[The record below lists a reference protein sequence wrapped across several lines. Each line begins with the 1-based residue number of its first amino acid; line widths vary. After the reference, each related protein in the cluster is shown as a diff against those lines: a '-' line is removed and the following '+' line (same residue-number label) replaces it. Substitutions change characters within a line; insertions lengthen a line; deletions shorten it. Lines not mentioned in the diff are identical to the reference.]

1 MTERR
6 ESVNGVREGGAEALG
21 HLRVLDLGGPSPQFA
36 TRLLGDLGA
45 DVIKIE
51 PPGGDP
57 LRNQAPFAGNSP
69 DPERSIPFIANN
81 HNKRSVVI
89 DLESDEGRDAFR
101 QLAATADVV
110 VECFD
115 RTYLDD
121 RRIGYDALSAA
132 NPRLILASVSPYG
145 RSGPRKDYVGTELT
159 VQAMTGVMY
168 IHGDSEARP
177 CLVPAEQLYSV
188 AGYHA
193 VVGIMA
199 AVRAR
204 HLTGRGQ
211 QVDVSCQDV
220 GLWQLMTVLGEY
232 SFSQYM
238 RRRVGSA
245 PSNPGVSIFETRDGG
260 FVQTSTYMDR
270 HYTRLAEW
278 LDSENVTSES
288 MLDPAWRRENIDVID
303 AVMVDHAAQIDRE
316 DFVDEGQRRGIP
328 STAIHKVSEFVE
340 HPHPNARDWFEDME
354 HPEIGA
360 YRTAGAPYRMSKTPW
375 RIRRPAPTIGQHTK
389 EVLGEALT
397 PTLSQREREQAT
409 FRQGEREQTTSRQ
422 GEREQTTSRQGERG
436 QTTSRQGE
444 RGQDVAVPAGA
455 QNGHVPAKPLDGIRV
470 VDFTQAVAGPV
481 ATGFLAFLGAD
492 VIKVETDAHPIARRP
507 DAPAFAELNRG
518 KRSVNINAQNPEG
531 LEVARRL
538 IAQSDVVID
547 NWRAGVMDRMKLG
560 YDELVTVK
568 PDIIAVQMPGL
579 GLTGPAHHFTTY
591 GQMIFGFCGLGYVW
605 GHEGSPMT
613 TRPKLG
619 YTDYVA
625 GSATVGAILTAL
637 EHRAQTGE
645 GQFIEVAQLEGL
657 AATLG
662 ALYMDYSINGVD
674 AEPKGNYSERMAPHD
689 VYACVGHDAWCAI
702 VCRDDDDWRRLVKAM
717 DSPEWA
723 QDAKWDT
730 LDGRVAG
737 KEELDRRIGEWTAT
751 MNPQQVFDRLQRNGV
766 PAGMDQG
773 PDKLIWDPH
782 LRERGSV
789 VTVAPPAPW
798 NVGPPL
804 THPALTAF
812 LSETPGQSNIPAP
825 TSGQHNDDVY
835 RNVMGMTEEEI
846 EAFTKSGALV

>member
-1 MTERR
+1 MTDQNGN
-6 ESVNGVREGGAEALG
+6 ESPSALA
-21 HLRVLDLGGPSPQFA
+21 HLRVLDLGGPTPQFA

-45 DVIKIE
+45 DVIKVE

-57 LRNQAPFAGNSP
+57 LRMQAPFAGGAP
-69 DPERSIPFIANN
+69 HPERSIPFIFDN
-81 HNKRSVVI
+81 HNKRSVVLDI
-89 DLESDEGRDAFR
+89 ETDEGRSALKR
-101 QLAATADVV
+101 LAATADVI

-121 RRIGYDALSAA
+121 CGIGYEDLSQT

-145 RSGPRKDYVGTELT
+145 RTGQRKDYAGTELT

-168 IHGDSEARP
+168 IHGDSEERP
-177 CLVPAEQLYSV
+177 CLVPAEQLYRV
-188 AGYHA
+188 TGFHT
-193 VVGIMA
+193 VLGIMA

-204 HLTGRGQ
+204 RLTGRGQ
-211 QVDVSCQDV
+211 QVDVSMQDV
-220 GLWQLMTVLGEY
+220 GLWQLMVVLGEY
-232 SFSQYM
+232 SYSQYI
-238 RRRVGSA
+238 RRRAGSA
-245 PSNPGVSIFETRDGG
+245 PSNPGVSIFESSDGG

-278 LDSENVTSES
+278 LGSDAVTPEN
-288 MLDPAWRRENIDVID
+288 MLDPVWRRDNIDLID
-303 AVMVDHAAQIDRE
+303 AVMVDFIAHIDRD
-316 DFVDEGQRRGIP
+316 DFVDEGQKRGIP
-328 STAIHKVSEFVE
+328 STAIHTVSEFVN
-340 HPHPNARDWFEDME
+340 HPHPNARDWFENLE
-354 HPEIGA
+354 HPVIGP
-360 YRTAGAPYRMSKTPW
+360 YKTAGAPFRMSKTPW
-375 RIRRPAPTIGQHTK
+375 RVTKPAPQLGQHTD
-389 EVLGEALT
+389 EI
-397 PTLSQREREQAT
+397 LSETVSE
-409 FRQGEREQTTSRQ
+409 S
-422 GEREQTTSRQGERG
+422 
-436 QTTSRQGE
+436 
-444 RGQDVAVPAGA
+444 
-455 QNGHVPAKPLDGIRV
+455 PAKAGGHAAPAVIPSAPARHSGESRNPSGLPPTPKPLEGIRV

-531 LEVARRL
+531 YEVALRL
-538 IAQSDVVID
+538 VAESDVVID
-547 NWRAGVMDRMKLG
+547 NWRAGVMDRMGLG
-560 YDELVTVK
+560 YDKLVEVK

-579 GLTGPAHHFTTY
+579 GLTGPSHHFTTY

-605 GHEGSPMT
+605 GHEGSQMT

-674 AEPKGNYSERMAPHD
+674 AQPRGNRSERMAPHE
-689 VYACVGHDAWCAI
+689 VYACLGHDAWCA
-702 VCRDDDDWRRLVKAM
+702 VACRDDDDWRRLVTAM
-717 DSPEWA
+717 ESPEWA
-723 QDAKWDT
+723 QDARWDT
-730 LDGRVAG
+730 LEGRVTN

-751 MNPQQVFDRLQRNGV
+751 LYPQQVFDRLQRSGV

-773 PDKLIWDPH
+773 PDKLVWDPH
-782 LRERGSV
+782 LRERGAV
-789 VTVAPPAPW
+789 VTVPPPAPW

-804 THPALTAF
+804 THPALTAR
-812 LSETPGQSNIPAP
+812 LSETPGQSDTPAP
-825 TSGQHNDDVY
+825 TSGQHNDDIY
-835 RNVMGMTEEEI
+835 RNILHLTEDEI
-846 EAFTKSGALV
+846 TRLTESGALV

>member
-1 MTERR
+1 MTDRQR
-6 ESVNGVREGGAEALG
+6 QSEASSALA

-36 TRLLGDLGA
+36 ARLLGDLGA

-57 LRNQAPFAGNSP
+57 LRRHAPFAGNTP

-89 DLESDEGRDAFR
+89 DLETVEGHEAFKR
-101 QLAATADVV
+101 LTLTADVI

-121 RRIGYDALSAA
+121 RGLGYDALSAA
-132 NPRLILASVSPYG
+132 NPRLILASISPYG

-199 AVRAR
+199 AIRAR

-211 QVDVSCQDV
+211 TVDISMQDV

-270 HYTRLAEW
+270 HFTRLAEW
-278 LDSENVTSES
+278 LASDDVTSEN
-288 MLDPAWRRENIDVID
+288 MLDPAWRRENIDLID
-303 AVMVDHAAQIDRE
+303 AVMVNHIAEIDRE

-328 STAIHKVSEFVE
+328 STAIHRVSEFVN
-340 HPHPNARDWFEDME
+340 HPHPNARDWFADLE
-354 HPEIGA
+354 HPVIGS
-360 YRTAGAPYRMSKTPW
+360 YRTAGAPFRLSKTPW
-375 RIRRPAPTIGQHTK
+375 AVRRPSPTIGQHT
-389 EVLGEALT
+389 EELLGLADAEPITVSDKAR
-397 PTLSQREREQAT
+397 P
-409 FRQGEREQTTSRQ
+409 
-422 GEREQTTSRQGERG
+422 
-436 QTTSRQGE
+436 
-444 RGQDVAVPAGA
+444 VPVPAGA
-455 QNGHVPAKPLDGIRV
+455 RNGHTKPLDGIRV

-538 IAQSDVVID
+538 IAQSDIVID

-560 YDELVTVK
+560 YDELVAVK

-579 GLTGPAHHFTTY
+579 GLTGPNHHFTTY
-591 GQMIFGFCGLGYVW
+591 GQMIFGFCGLGYIW
-605 GHEGSPMT
+605 GHEGSPLN

-637 EHRAQTGE
+637 EHRTQTGE

-662 ALYMDYSINGVD
+662 PLYMDYSINGVD

-702 VCRDDDDWRRLVKAM
+702 VCRDDDDWRRLVIAM
-717 DSPEWA
+717 GSPEWA
-723 QDAKWDT
+723 QDSTWDT
-730 LDGRVAG
+730 LGGRVAG
-737 KEELDRRIGEWTAT
+737 KEELDRRIGDWTAT
-751 MNPQQVFDRLQRNGV
+751 LNPQQVFDRLQRHGV

-798 NVGPPL
+798 DVGPPL
-804 THPALTAF
+804 THPALTAL
-812 LSETPGQSNIPAP
+812 LSETPGRSDVPAP
-825 TSGQHNDDVY
+825 TSGQDNDDIY
-835 RNVMGMTEEEI
+835 RTVMSMTDEEI
-846 EAFTKSGALV
+846 TRLRESGALV

>member
-1 MTERR
+1 MTDQN
-6 ESVNGVREGGAEALG
+6 ESDGAALG
-21 HLRVLDLGGPSPQFA
+21 HLRVLDLGGPTPQFA

-57 LRNQAPFAGNSP
+57 LRNQAPFAGNTP
-69 DPERSIPFIANN
+69 DPDRSIPFISDN
-81 HNKRSVVI
+81 HNKRSIVL
-89 DLESDEGRDAFR
+89 DLETSDGRDAFR

-121 RRIGYDALSAA
+121 RGIGYEALSSV
-132 NPRLILASVSPYG
+132 NPGIILASVSPYG

-159 VQAMTGVMY
+159 VQAMTAVMY
-168 IHGDSEARP
+168 IHGDSEERP
-177 CLVPAEQLYSV
+177 CIVPVEQLYRV
-188 AGYHA
+188 TGFHT
-193 VVGIMA
+193 VLGVMA

-204 HLTGRGQ
+204 HLTGQGQ
-211 QVDVSCQDV
+211 QVDVSMQDV

-232 SFSQYM
+232 SFSQYI
-238 RRRVGSA
+238 RRRAGAA

-278 LDSENVTSES
+278 LDSENVTSEN

-303 AVMVDHAAQIDRE
+303 AVMVDHILKLDRE

-328 STAIHKVSEFVE
+328 STAIHKVSEFVH
-340 HPHPNARDWFEDME
+340 HPHPNARDWFEDLE
-354 HPEIGA
+354 HPVIGK
-360 YRTAGAPYRMSKTPW
+360 YRTAGAPFRMSRTPW
-375 RIRRPAPTIGQHTK
+375 RVNRPAPSIGQHTD
-389 EVLGEALT
+389 EVLSELRA
-397 PTLSQREREQAT
+397 P
-409 FRQGEREQTTSRQ
+409 
-422 GEREQTTSRQGERG
+422 
-436 QTTSRQGE
+436 
-444 RGQDVAVPAGA
+444 VPAGA
-455 QNGHVPAKPLDGIRV
+455 ARNGASDNRSTDRVKPLDGVRV

-531 LEVARRL
+531 LEVVRRL
-538 IAQSDVVID
+538 VAQSDVVID

-560 YDELVTVK
+560 YDELVKVK
-568 PDIIAVQMPGL
+568 PDIISVQMPGL
-579 GLTGPAHHFTTY
+579 GLTGPSHHFTTY
-591 GQMIFGFCGLGYVW
+591 GQMIFGFCGLGYIW

-637 EHRAQTGE
+637 EHRTQTGE

-657 AATLG
+657 ASTLG
-662 ALYMDYSINGVD
+662 VLYMDYTINGVD
-674 AEPKGNYSERMAPHD
+674 AVAKGNNSERFAPHE
-689 VYACVGHDAWCAI
+689 VYPCVGHDAWCAI
-702 VCRDDDDWRRLVKAM
+702 VCRDDDDWRRFVQAM
-717 DSPEWA
+717 DSPAWA

-730 LDGRVAG
+730 LEGRLAN

-751 MNPQQVFDRLQRNGV
+751 MNPQQVFDRLQRRRI

-789 VTVAPPAPW
+789 VTVPPPAPW
-798 NVGPPL
+798 DIGPPL
-804 THPALTAF
+804 THPALSAF
-812 LSETPGQSNIPAP
+812 LSDTPGRSDVPAP
-825 TSGQHNDDVY
+825 TSGQDNDDIY
-835 RNVMGMTEEEI
+835 RNVIGLRDDEIKSLTE
-846 EAFTKSGALV
+846 SGALV

>member
-1 MTERR
+1 MTDQN
-6 ESVNGVREGGAEALG
+6 ESDGVALG
-21 HLRVLDLGGPSPQFA
+21 HLRVLDLGGPTPQFA

-57 LRNQAPFAGNSP
+57 LRKQAPFAGNTP
-69 DPERSIPFIANN
+69 DSDRSIPFISDN
-81 HNKRSVVI
+81 HNKRSVVL
-89 DLESDEGRDAFR
+89 DLETDDGRDSLR
-101 QLAATADVV
+101 RLAATADVI

-121 RRIGYDALSAA
+121 RGIGYDALSAA

-159 VQAMTGVMY
+159 VQAMTAVMY

-177 CLVPAEQLYSV
+177 CIVPVEQLYRV
-188 AGYHA
+188 TGFHT
-193 VVGIMA
+193 VLGIMA

-211 QVDVSCQDV
+211 QVDVSMQDV

-232 SFSQYM
+232 SFSQYI
-238 RRRVGSA
+238 RRRAGAA

-278 LDSENVTSES
+278 LDSEDVTSEN

-303 AVMVDHAAQIDRE
+303 AVMVDHIAKIGRE

-328 STAIHKVSEFVE
+328 STAIHKVSEFVN
-340 HPHPNARDWFEDME
+340 HPHPNAREWFEDLE
-354 HPEIGA
+354 HPVIGK
-360 YRTAGAPYRMSKTPW
+360 YRTAGAPFRMSRTPW
-375 RIRRPAPTIGQHTK
+375 SVRRPAPSIGQHMD
-389 EVLGEALT
+389 EI
-397 PTLSQREREQAT
+397 LSELRAP
-409 FRQGEREQTTSRQ
+409 
-422 GEREQTTSRQGERG
+422 
-436 QTTSRQGE
+436 
-444 RGQDVAVPAGA
+444 VPAGA
-455 QNGHVPAKPLDGIRV
+455 ARNGASDNHSAERVKPLDGVRV

-531 LEVARRL
+531 LEVAKRL
-538 IAQSDVVID
+538 VAQSDVVID

-560 YDELVTVK
+560 YEELVKVK
-568 PDIIAVQMPGL
+568 PDIISVQMPGL
-579 GLTGPAHHFTTY
+579 GLTGPSHHFTTY
-591 GQMIFGFCGLGYVW
+591 GQMIFGFCGLGYIW

-637 EHRAQTGE
+637 EHRTQTGE

-657 AATLG
+657 ASTLG
-662 ALYMDYSINGVD
+662 VLYMDYTINGVD
-674 AEPKGNYSERMAPHD
+674 AVAKGNNSERFAPHE
-689 VYACVGHDAWCAI
+689 VYPCVGHDAWCAI
-702 VCRDDDDWRRLVKAM
+702 VCRDDDDWRRLVIAM
-717 DSPEWA
+717 DSPAWA

-730 LDGRVAG
+730 LEGRVAN
-737 KEELDRRIGEWTAT
+737 KEELDHRIGEWTAT
-751 MNPQQVFDRLQRNGV
+751 MNPQQVFDRLQRRRI

-789 VTVAPPAPW
+789 VTVPPPAPW

-804 THPALTAF
+804 THPALSAF
-812 LSETPGQSNIPAP
+812 LSDTPGQSDIPAP
-825 TSGQHNDDVY
+825 TSGQDNDDIY
-835 RNVMGMTEEEI
+835 RNVIGLSNDEIKSLTE
-846 EAFTKSGALV
+846 SGALV